1 MEQFKDQTIKLRIN
15 QRNRSTPSSFLLPNI
30 PVCQLHRSKSQASLK
45 NIHSRVTPIDRSFI
59 QKKLEFP
66 KRLLSDIGDISIQ
79 FMDRPRDDLKSLDL
93 PNKSLQNALRP
104 ISPIYSSPN
113 KDAIKQDLAAFVE
126 LENKKEEEDNSR
138 RDFSYHSS
146 DDEKS
151 IIHYPTKFISRASK
165 IFIPPF
171 LDDQRSECEDFRAS
185 NILSNRNLDPLL
197 SNEQISIGD
206 KSGHKIDGL
215 RSTKSHTNSEI
226 IANNSKRSIFGNTGK
241 LNPSIS
247 SPSYKLNSDELRKD
261 ISNADMRLS
270 IIQESMAKQD
280 AKIAAQNNQ
289 LQEYFEKIR
298 KLDLEKKAID
308 QSLMNCSQSIQSSR
322 TLYDYLLQYLVS
334 VPTNANKKF
343 Y

>member
-15 QRNRSTPSSFLLPNI
+15 QRNRSMPSTFISTNI
-30 PVCQLHRSKSQASLK
+30 PIGLVLRSKSQSSLK
-45 NIHSRVTPIDRSFI
+45 NIHSRVTPIGRSFI

-79 FMDRPRDDLKSLDL
+79 FFERPRDDLKSLDL
-93 PNKSLQNALRP
+93 PNKALQNALRP

-113 KDAIKQDLAAFVE
+113 KNDIKQDLAAFVE
-126 LENKKEEEDNSR
+126 LENKKEEEENSR

-185 NILSNRNLDPLL
+185 NILSNRNIDPML
-197 SNEQISIGD
+197 SNEQVSMD
-206 KSGHKIDGL
+206 KSEIKIDGL

-226 IANNSKRSIFGNTGK
+226 IANNSRRSPFGNTGK

-289 LQEYFEKIR
+289 LQEYFEQIR
-298 KLDLEKKAID
+298 KLDLERKAID
-308 QSLMNCSQSIQSSR
+308 QGLMNCSQSIQSNR

-334 VPTNANKKF
+334 VPINANKKF